1 MRTPSGDERT
11 RQKEKKSTATARG
24 FITGGEKGLPDSPA
38 GWHGSDGTNAKMYN
52 QLFTKI
58 LDSSIWLEPTT
69 TRLVWVTLLAAMDE
83 DGFCE
88 FASAGNLA
96 HRARV
101 DVTECNAALLCLE
114 SPDENSSDPENDGRR
129 IERVPGGWMVL
140 NARKYKGLT
149 TRDKSKE
156 QTRLRVKRFRERKAG
171 NADVTLCNDLVAPSE
186 SGVRRQDQMHLKNR
200 TGRTERPNGF
210 EDSFSDEERNSRQ
223 ASGPDLDLSS
233 VDWSQVEVMAAKLA
247 KLVPLRTDTAQHWNN
262 DRRQWLKYLVLVGP
276 SFPEDWLWDA
286 AEAAKNSAKPKKSR
300 RAIFVSRLVASSD
313 MTPHDFH
320 GLVRRVNIPDEVW
333 KSQILGGPK

>member
-1 MRTPSGDERT
+1 
-11 RQKEKKSTATARG
+11 
-24 FITGGEKGLPDSPA
+24 
-38 GWHGSDGTNAKMYN
+38 MYN

-149 TRDKSKE
+149 TRDKSKA
-156 QTRLRVKRFRERKAG
+156 QTRLRVQRFRERKAG

-200 TGRTERPNGF
+200 TGKPDGPNGSKASDLESKSRTEQEPV
-210 EDSFSDEERNSRQ
+210 
-223 ASGPDLDLSS
+223 LDLSG
-233 VDWSQVEVMAAKLA
+233 VDWGDVETVTLAVA
-247 KLVPLRTDTAQHWNN
+247 KLVPIRTREAKERTN
-262 DRRQWLKYLVLVGP
+262 DRRQFMKYATLVVLGMFTEAWLM
-276 SFPEDWLWDA
+276 DA
-286 AEAAKNSAKPKKSR
+286 ADAASRSEKPKRSK
-300 RAIFVSRLVASSD
+300 RAIFVDKLIETSGMPAERFNAMARGIDL
-313 MTPHDFH
+313 
-320 GLVRRVNIPDEVW
+320 PDEIW
-333 KSQILGGPK
+333 NSPILGGPK